1 MSKMGDLALALY
13 MERRMLGR
21 DLTEREIAEFTKK
34 YINKRAKPTTTK
46 ER

>member
-34 YINKRAKPTTTK
+34 YINNKQRKHEPRK
-46 ER
+46 